1 MPRKAVQGTPYYSI
15 LSNPAYY
22 DAFAYIGPHVDERD
36 KLIRD
41 GDGYLEG
48 NCEQSDIV
56 NILLNLSAIPDE
68 VVK

>member
-1 MPRKAVQGTPYYSI
+1 

-22 DAFAYIGPHVDERD
+22 DTFAYLGPHIDERD

-41 GDGYLEG
+41 GDGDG